1 MVWAFILK
9 PLERMLFQFRNF
21 KGFRRLDHLF
31 VYRILSK
38 KRVVFSHK
46 IGSIRIFLL
55 SNLNDD
61 LFGISRT
68 GELGR
73 WEPESLRIW
82 DKISAKSECVID
94 VGAYSGIYSIIA
106 GKQGVKTV
114 YSVEPNL
121 NSAIRLSGN
130 LRINRLTNVKVIT
143 KPLDSESGIK
153 MSLYVPEKSQGSS
166 GNALESSG
174 ARFFDS
180 TNDSLL
186 IDDQQWSRIGIQ
198 ETIKLDEVI
207 DQNLKVG
214 GIKIDAEGMELRV
227 LQGATRVLRTHKPH
241 LIIETWSKSVTSEI
255 NKFLSDF
262 GYLSGV
268 VIDDS
273 TFNLNSRN
281 LYFNPETT

>member
-9 PLERMLFQFRNF
+9 PLERTLFRFRNF

-31 VYRILSK
+31 VYGILSK

-82 DKISAKSECVID
+82 DKICAKSESVID

-114 YSVEPNL
+114 YSIEPNL

-166 GNALESSG
+166 GKALESSG

-180 TNDSLL
+180 ANDSLL
-186 IDDQQWSRIGIQ
+186 IDDQKWSRIGIQ

-214 GIKIDAEGMELRV
+214 AIKIDAEGMELRV

-255 NKFLSDF
+255 NKFLGDF

-281 LYFNPETT
+281 LYFNPEAT